1 LAPVRMLKN
10 EFFQKIQSI
19 YNRSGSKEELVE
31 LLGRGRIKKGV
42 FEGDLRDGNLEI
54 GQVSA
59 IINSINSV
67 EEIINEVIY
76 DYKKAQE
83 NLFSF

>member
-1 LAPVRMLKN
+1 MYQQNPTVKQLKD
-10 EFFQKIQSI
+10 
-19 YNRSGSKEELVE
+19 
-31 LLGRGRIKKGV
+31 LLGRARAKNGI
-42 FEGDLRDGNLEI
+42 FEGDLVEGNLEI
-54 GQVSA
+54 GQISA

-67 EEIINEVIY
+67 AEIINEVIS